1 MDTQSWEVE
10 PADYVQA
17 WLQSARAEH
26 QYRLEESIA
35 AKKAEDREREA
46 LRAARAAERDASEG
60 GRGIRKIDCSDH
72 QARAS
77 VRVGRVSYQ
86 ARLELMQIIPCGL
99 KPSRPS
105 LCNRCCAQAV
115 VNLRAARSI

>member
-46 LRAARAAERDASEG
+46 LRAARAAERDAS
-60 GRGIRKIDCSDH
+60 
-72 QARAS
+72 RAAETEAS
-77 VRVGRVSYQ
+77 KAAEREAEES
-86 ARLELMQIIPCGL
+86 ARLTARITKREPLSESVESVTRQDWSSCKL
-99 KPSRPS
+99 YH
-105 LCNRCCAQAV
+105 V
-115 VNLRAARSI
+115 V